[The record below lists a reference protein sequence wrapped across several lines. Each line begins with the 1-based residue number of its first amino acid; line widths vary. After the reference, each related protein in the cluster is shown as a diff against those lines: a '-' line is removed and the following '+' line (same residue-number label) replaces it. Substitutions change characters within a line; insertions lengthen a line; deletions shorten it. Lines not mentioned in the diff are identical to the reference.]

1 MRHAL
6 ITLERMGLSTDL
18 YELTMAQAF
27 LESEIADRTATFDL
41 SVRSLP
47 QERGYLVAA
56 GLEQALAYLRDFRFW
71 PEALN
76 YLERSGHFKPK
87 FVKYLGSLR
96 FTGSVEAVPE
106 GTVYFPPGPL
116 LRITAPIIEAQ
127 IIETY
132 LLTTMTYQ
140 TMIASKASRVVDAA
154 DGRAVID
161 FSPRRDHGPQAGLL
175 AARAAYIGGCIGTSN
190 VLANERFDIPIF
202 GTMAHS
208 FVMFHRD
215 EEAAFRQFARSY
227 PGDPTLLID
236 TYDTVEGARIAAKV
250 GSSLE
255 GGRRLAAVRIDS
267 GDLLPLS
274 QQVRTVLDQGGCPD
288 THILASGDLDEYKIE
303 QLLAD
308 GAALDG
314 FGVGTQLGTSGDA
327 PSLSST
333 YKLVAC
339 DDENGREIPVIKLSA
354 AKVSLPGRKQIW
366 RQRDADG
373 TPVGDTVG
381 MVDEELPGDGLL
393 RPYMRDG
400 HLLESMPELG
410 EIRDQ
415 AREQRTA
422 LPADVRRLR
431 EPAEYPVSNSTR
443 LNALIDKLRKR

>member
-1 MRHAL
+1 LRHGL
-6 ITLERMGLSTDL
+6 ITLDRMGLSTDL

-27 LESEIADRTATFDL
+27 LEAGIAERTSTFDL
-41 SVRSLP
+41 SVRRLP
-47 QERGYLVAA
+47 AERGYLVAA

-71 PEALN
+71 PEALD
-76 YLERSGHFKPK
+76 YLEQCGHLKPE
-87 FVKYLGSLR
+87 FVEYLGSLR

-106 GTVYFPPGPL
+106 GTIYFPPGPL
-116 LRITAPIIEAQ
+116 LRVTAPIIEAQ

-154 DGRAVID
+154 QGRAVID

-175 AARAAYIGGCIGTSN
+175 AARAAYIGGCMGTSN
-190 VLANERFDIPIF
+190 VLANERFGIPIF

-215 EEAAFRQFARSY
+215 EE
-227 PGDPTLLID
+227 
-236 TYDTVEGARIAAKV
+236 E
-250 GSSLE
+250 
-255 GGRRLAAVRIDS
+255 AVRIDS
-267 GDLLPLS
+267 GDLLELS
-274 QQVRTVLDQGGCPD
+274 KEVRVALDEGGCQD

-303 QLLAD
+303 RLIAD
-308 GAALDG
+308 GAMLDG

-339 DDENGREIPVIKLSA
+339 DDADGTEIPVIKLSA

-366 RQRDADG
+366 RRLDAEG
-373 TPVGDTVG
+373 CPLGDTIG
-381 MVDEELPGDGLL
+381 MADESLEGEQLL

-400 HLLESMPELG
+400 QLLEPMPELDS
-410 EIRDQ
+410 IRQ
-415 AREQRTA
+415 HAQTQRA
-422 LPADVRRLR
+422 SLSEGVRRLQ
-431 EPAEYPVSNSTR
+431 EPASYPVENSPR
-443 LNALIDKLRKR
+443 LAALIAELRAR